1 MLKLLET
8 CLYPSFYRCAALPAR
23 LRSYPPALSFL
34 LSLFPSPLFYLS
46 PGCGAINEG
55 APQLS
60 FFSLLFSSPF
70 IYPSPLILSP
80 RPFIL
85 PARRAALSPALAFPA
100 AFLLLQLPQLF
111 HPFPP
116 QLLLLIIKKYI

>member
-1 MLKLLET
+1 MLKLLEIR
-8 CLYPSFYRCAALPAR
+8 LSPSFYRCAALPAR
-23 LRSYPPALSFL
+23 LRSYPPALPFL
-34 LSLFPSPLFYLS
+34 LSLFPSPLFYPS

-55 APQLS
+55 APHLS

-100 AFLLLQLPQLF
+100 
-111 HPFPP
+111 
-116 QLLLLIIKKYI
+116 I